1 MPKTMQ
7 NRPPLKS
14 ARGWCPTPEPSAK
27 RSWVLP
33 LGALIRA
40 RVVQLAEIHY
50 SASVASLVGHSEAEF
65 GLLEAQRWCEE
76 EIGWLLLETKAS
88 LKFNRTRGVCSGLFE
103 RSFCDR
109 NRPQTQAA
117 LARGAANPV

>member
-1 MPKTMQ
+1 MPKMMQ
-7 NRPPLKS
+7 NRPPLEF

-33 LGALIRA
+33 FGALIRA
-40 RVVQLAEIHY
+40 HVVQLDETRY
-50 SASVASLVGHSEAEF
+50 SASVESLIGHPEAEF
-65 GLLEAQRWCEE
+65 SDVLEAQRWCEE

-103 RSFCDR
+103 RSF
-109 NRPQTQAA
+109 
-117 LARGAANPV
+117 L